1 MQENLSK
8 VKKTKDPK
16 SIITVRALCDICKK
30 VDTFDIPT
38 KDLLPHIGGL
48 YQVSTIHHCNDDK
61 DMIMNIVLDRNFAV
75 RQSTISPFVA
85 DLDFDRW
92 SPERVN
98 DIKFLVKQI
107 KESDKVVQAVLT
119 GKDVI
124 VAGNNMT
131 FVKRIVRTLELF
143 SPNKF
148 PQLIEWTDK
157 IEKDK
162 KIIGTTL
169 KLANEYNDVVIIN
182 LDSNKVING
191 KQSNYS
197 RIFLDNL
204 INLEPEGMAYAA
216 RLKIST
222 LVEFARMLID
232 LSKEPE
238 IGPKAVD
245 LIKMDVSA
253 DALDLILEMVEGFD
267 PSAMGIIKENWL

>member
-1 MQENLSK
+1 LSK
-8 VKKTKDPK
+8 VKKTKDDPK
-16 SIITVRALCDICKK
+16 SLITVRALCDICKK

-38 KDLLPHIGGL
+38 KELLPHIGGL
-48 YQVSTIHHCNDDK
+48 YQISTIHHCNDDK
-61 DMIMNIVLDRNFAV
+61 EMIMNIVLDRNFAV
-75 RQSTISPFVA
+75 RQATVSPFVA
-85 DLDFDRW
+85 DREFDRW

-98 DIKFLVKQI
+98 DIKFFVKQV

-143 SPNKF
+143 SPTKY

-169 KLANEYNDVVIIN
+169 KLANDYENAVVIN
-182 LDSNKVING
+182 LDANKVING
-191 KQSNYS
+191 KQSAYS

-232 LSKEPE
+232 LSKEPD

-245 LIKMDVSA
+245 LIRMDVSA
-253 DALDLILEMVEGFD
+253 NALDLILEIVEGFD
-267 PSAMGIIKENWL
+267 PTAMVIIKENWL